1 MGKVDRIST
10 PQHSRKFMEL
20 NHDPEIFQ
28 NFLVGQITENQAE
41 NVNQLYQL
49 MF

>member
-1 MGKVDRIST
+1 
-10 PQHSRKFMEL
+10 MEL
-20 NHDPEIFQ
+20 DHDPEIFQ